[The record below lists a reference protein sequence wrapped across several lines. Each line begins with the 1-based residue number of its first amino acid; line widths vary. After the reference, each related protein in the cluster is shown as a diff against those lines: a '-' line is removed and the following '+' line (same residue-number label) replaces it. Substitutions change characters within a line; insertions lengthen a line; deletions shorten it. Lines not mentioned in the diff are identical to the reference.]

1 MELHSDRQAARFA
14 DLYVFIGMLAGFGL
28 ASRGGA
34 GWSDSGFA
42 CRLWAGSKE
51 VLSSWP
57 VPRPWTDSTED

>member
-1 MELHSDRQAARFA
+1 VLCMVRLHSDGQSARLA
-14 DLYVFIGMLAGFGL
+14 DLYVGVGMLAGFGL

-51 VLSSWP
+51 VLSG
-57 VPRPWTDSTED
+57 

>member
-1 MELHSDRQAARFA
+1 
-14 DLYVFIGMLAGFGL
+14 LYVGVGMLAGFGL

-51 VLSSWP
+51 VLSGWP